1 MNENKRSR
9 LVVYFLGALQV
20 FIGLTAIA
28 GGFGLVSDPSGTK
41 MNIPLEWLSNS
52 PFTNYF
58 VPGLVLLIFNGVCS
72 FLAGILT
79 FLRNRYAGNLAVAL
93 GTFLVLFIVIE
104 VWFVGLR
111 TLLQPL
117 YFILGLIELMFG
129 LKLRKLVL
137 AVHSFPQE
145 AATKI

>member
-9 LVVYFLGALQV
+9 FVVYFLGALQI

-58 VPGLVLLIFNGVCS
+58 VPGLVLLIVNGVGN
-72 FLAGILT
+72 FFAGIVT
-79 FLRNRYAGNLAVAL
+79 FLRSRYAGNMAVAL
-93 GTFLVLFIVIE
+93 GTFLILYIIIE
-104 VWFVGLR
+104 VWFVGLV

-117 YFILGLIELMFG
+117 YLILGITELMFG
-129 LKLRKLVL
+129 LKLRKLVFTIPSL
-137 AVHSFPQE
+137 PRRTP
-145 AATKI
+145 TKI

>member
-41 MNIPLEWLSNS
+41 MNLPLEWLSNS

-58 VPGLVLLIFNGVCS
+58 VPGLVLLIVNGVGN
-72 FLAGILT
+72 FFAGIVT
-79 FLRNRYAGNLAVAL
+79 FLRSRYAGNMAVAL
-93 GTFLVLFIVIE
+93 GTFLILYIIIE
-104 VWFVGLR
+104 VWVVGLVNF
-111 TLLQPL
+111 LQPL
-117 YFILGLIELMFG
+117 YLILGITELMLG
-129 LKLRKLVL
+129 LKLRKMVFTVPSL
-137 AVHSFPQE
+137 PRR

>member
-9 LVVYFLGALQV
+9 FGVYFLGALQI
-20 FIGLTAIA
+20 FIGLTALA

-58 VPGLVLLIFNGVCS
+58 VPGLVLLIVNGVGN
-72 FLAGILT
+72 FFAGIVT
-79 FLRNRYAGNLAVAL
+79 FLRSRYAGNMAVAF

-104 VWFVGLR
+104 VWFIGLR

-117 YFILGLIELMFG
+117 YLILGITELMFG
-129 LKLRKLVL
+129 LKLRKLVFTIPSL
-137 AVHSFPQE
+137 PRQ

>member
-9 LVVYFLGALQV
+9 FIVYFLGALQV

-41 MNIPLEWLSNS
+41 LNIPLDWLSNS

-58 VPGLVLLIFNGVCS
+58 VPGLVLLIVNGAGN
-72 FLAGILT
+72 FLAGIVT
-79 FLRNRYAGNLAVAL
+79 FLLNRYAGNIAVAF
-93 GTFLVLFIVIE
+93 GIFLVLFIVIE

-117 YFILGLIELMFG
+117 YLILGLTELMFG
-129 LKLRKLVL
+129 LKLRKLVFTI
-137 AVHSFPQE
+137 HSLPRG

>member
-1 MNENKRSR
+1 MNENKRGRFVGYS
-9 LVVYFLGALQV
+9 LGALQI

-41 MNIPLEWLSNS
+41 MNIPLDWLRDS

-58 VPGLVLLIFNGVCS
+58 VPGLVLLIVNGVGN
-72 FLAGILT
+72 FFAGIAT
-79 FLRNRYAGNLAVAL
+79 FLRNRYAGTMAVAF
-93 GTFLVLFIVIE
+93 GTFLMLFILIE
-104 VWFVGLR
+104 VEFIGLR

-117 YFILGLIELMFG
+117 YLILGLIELMLG
-129 LKLRKLVL
+129 LKLRKLVFTIPAL
-137 AVHSFPQE
+137 RRQ